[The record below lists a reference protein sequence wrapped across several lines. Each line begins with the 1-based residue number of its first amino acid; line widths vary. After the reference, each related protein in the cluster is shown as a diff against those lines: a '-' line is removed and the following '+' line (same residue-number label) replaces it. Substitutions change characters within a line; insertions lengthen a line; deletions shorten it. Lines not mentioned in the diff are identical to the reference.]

1 MLIIQNFT
9 HSTPIRRTTIT
20 YSPVADPDQSF
31 EGGSEIR
38 GAKKSS
44 VV

>member
-1 MLIIQNFT
+1 
-9 HSTPIRRTTIT
+9 
-20 YSPVADPDQSF
+20 VADPDQSF
-31 EGGSEIR
+31 EGGSEIG